1 MMGMAQVLGSWLEV
15 AGTEEFGGRDLSRA
29 QPLSSLQHS
38 VTESTL
44 PQKKAGGLQEDAWKQ
59 PASGWL
65 LEGHGGPCSSCC

>member
-15 AGTEEFGGRDLSRA
+15 AGTEEFGDRALSRA

-44 PQKKAGGLQEDAWKQ
+44 PQKKAGGLQEDAWK
-59 PASGWL
+59 
-65 LEGHGGPCSSCC
+65 